1 MFLHKNVL
9 KFSKHRFS
17 ENLKLFGRAFLIF
30 LHRNV
35 LKCRKMRFFRNF
47 EIIRKNFFQNFEIF
61 WFTAFRF
68 FNSFSEFL
76 MKNFWK
82 TKKYELRRIADFDV
96 YFYWIFWRSILVN
109 KKSRSILS
117 CISDAQKSAQNF
129 LIKKCI
135 FLSFD
140 HFKLITSA

>member
-1 MFLHKNVL
+1 LLIFGIFTEMFLHKNVL

-96 YFYWIFWRSILVN
+96 YFYWIFFDVQFWWIKNLGRYYLVFRTL
-109 KKSRSILS
+109 KKVL
-117 CISDAQKSAQNF
+117 K
-129 LIKKCI
+129 I
-135 FLSFD
+135 F
-140 HFKLITSA
+140 